1 MFVLSFA
8 DEDGLMSLLFF
19 PRDMSRGRGLWL
31 CRAIETRHDRVAS
44 FEDHVILL
52 FLARMSRR
60 EDVQDVPCQ
69 ETDT

>member
-19 PRDMSRGRGLWL
+19 PRDMSRGRGL
-31 CRAIETRHDRVAS
+31 CRAIETRHDHVAS
-44 FEDHVILL
+44 FEAHVILL

-60 EDVQDVPCQ
+60 EDVSCQ